1 MDDTI
6 APSTRLTLEAQNS
19 RYRQLL
25 DIHRRVGSERNLDKL
40 LPLVMTEISRM
51 LDADRSSLFLFD
63 WKVMALRAKYAAGV
77 ENSAITVP
85 LKMGIVGSA
94 ILGKKPV
101 NIANAYDHPYFNSEI
116 DQISGFRTE
125 SMLVVPLLTA
135 AGEAVGGVELINKH
149 TGHFTATDE
158 KHAFA
163 AVRALCEKFGTSALD
178 RDFARTFV
186 HDLCAQCNCER
197 GSLFVL
203 DEARGMLVSLYAE
216 GVGDSGIQLNLRL
229 GIAGLVAVTGH
240 ELNIPDAALD
250 SRFDS
255 SFDRKTGYCTRSI
268 LCVPILNKSGEA
280 LGVAQVINKRD
291 GAFDENDRNALHD
304 LVGVVAIAIEN
315 AMLIE
320 DQDNQFHSILAALAA
335 SIDAKDTLTAGH
347 STRVSELAVGIA
359 RELGFSENELD
370 VLGVAAIL
378 HDYGKI
384 GIDDAVLKKNGKLTP
399 DEYGHMQQHARMTHD
414 ILEKIHFARKYR
426 NVPNIASA
434 HHECLDGTGYPWGLT
449 ADEIPFMAKII
460 SVADVFEALTA
471 DRHYRKGMS
480 VETAFSILDE
490 GIGKKFDVNL
500 VAALK
505 QHLGKAEKAKL
516 N

>member
-1 MDDTI
+1 MDDAS
-6 APSTRLTLEAQNS
+6 APSTRLMLLDAQNR

-25 DIHRRVGSERNLDKL
+25 DIHRRVGSERNLEKL
-40 LPLVMTEISRM
+40 LPLVMTEISQM

-63 WKVMALRAKYAAGV
+63 WKIMALRAKFAAGV

-125 SMLVVPLLTA
+125 SILVVPILTP
-135 AGEAVGGVELINKH
+135 AGDVNGGVELINKH
-149 TGHFTATDE
+149 TGHFTVTDE
-158 KHAFA
+158 KRAFNA
-163 AVRALCEKFGTSALD
+163 ASALCDRFGAGPID
-178 RDFARTFV
+178 RDFARIFV
-186 HDLCAQCNCER
+186 RDLCAQCDCER
-197 GSLFVL
+197 GSLFVIN
-203 DEARGMLVSLYAE
+203 EAQCTLVSLYAE
-216 GVGDSGIQLNLRL
+216 GLGDPGIQLNLKL

-240 ELNIPDAALD
+240 ELNITDAALD
-250 SRFDS
+250 CRFDP
-255 SFDRKTGYCTRSI
+255 SFDRRTGYCTRSI
-268 LCVPILNKSGEA
+268 LCVPILNKTGET
-280 LGVAQVINKRD
+280 LGVVQVINKRD
-291 GAFDENDRNALHD
+291 GAFDENDLNALRD
-304 LVGVVAIAIEN
+304 LVSVVAIAIEN

-320 DQDNQFHSILAALAA
+320 DQDHQFHSILAALAA

-347 STRVSELAVGIA
+347 STRVAELAVGIA
-359 RELGFSENELD
+359 RELDFSENELD

-399 DEYGHMQQHARMTHD
+399 EEYGHMKQHSRMTHD

-426 NVPNIASA
+426 NVPNIAAA

-460 SVADVFEALTA
+460 AVADVFEALTA
-471 DRHYRKGMS
+471 DRHYRIAMS
-480 VETAFSILDE
+480 ADLAFAILDE
-490 GIGKKFDVNL
+490 GIGKKYDANL

-505 QHLGKAEKAKL
+505 RHWENKPA
-516 N
+516 